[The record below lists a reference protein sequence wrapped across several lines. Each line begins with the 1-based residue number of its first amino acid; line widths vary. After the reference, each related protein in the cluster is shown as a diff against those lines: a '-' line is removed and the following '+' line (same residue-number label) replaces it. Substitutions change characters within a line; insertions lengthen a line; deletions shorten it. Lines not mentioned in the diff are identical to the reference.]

1 MKIYRKYSI
10 AIGVLFLLST
20 ASYLIGSV
28 MVVSSLDIANGF
40 ANINVNAL
48 KFGIVLEFINSPA
61 VIGIASLM
69 YPLLRKKNEW
79 IATGYVASR
88 IIEVG
93 LLMISSVCVLVLAFA
108 APETMQQVGGTLL
121 IFRELLFQ
129 MAMISLGA
137 GSIFMC
143 YVLYSEHLTP
153 RTLSLL
159 GIIGYVALFFSGF
172 LGLLSHSEPVI
183 WLIPVGL
190 FEIAFPVWLIVKGFS
205 QDNLASQNHN
215 EFEYMG

>member
-108 APETMQQVGGTLL
+108 APETM
-121 IFRELLFQ
+121 
-129 MAMISLGA
+129 
-137 GSIFMC
+137 
-143 YVLYSEHLTP
+143 
-153 RTLSLL
+153 
-159 GIIGYVALFFSGF
+159 
-172 LGLLSHSEPVI
+172 
-183 WLIPVGL
+183 
-190 FEIAFPVWLIVKGFS
+190 
-205 QDNLASQNHN
+205 
-215 EFEYMG
+215 